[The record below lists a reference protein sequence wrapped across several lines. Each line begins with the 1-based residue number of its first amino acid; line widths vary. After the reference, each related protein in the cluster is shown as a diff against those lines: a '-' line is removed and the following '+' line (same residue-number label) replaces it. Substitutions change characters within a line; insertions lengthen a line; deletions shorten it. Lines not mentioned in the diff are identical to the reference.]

1 MNTIGLVIATTMCLA
16 TVAISNNSEI
26 DSNEENEIG
35 VINTEFGT
43 IVISFYEKEAPKH
56 VESFKILARNGYFDG
71 VTFHRIIPG
80 FMIQGG
86 DSNTRDKDRSKHGT
100 GGHAGK
106 FYGEGDE
113 SNSKTWTIPAEFS
126 ELSHTRGAVSMARTP
141 DPNSAGSQFF
151 ICVED
156 VTRLDR
162 QYSIFGR
169 VISGM
174 DVVDKIVN
182 LERDVNDNPLKR
194 VEMTVSISNINDLEK

>member
-1 MNTIGLVIATTMCLA
+1 
-16 TVAISNNSEI
+16 
-26 DSNEENEIG
+26 
-35 VINTEFGT
+35 
-43 IVISFYEKEAPKH
+43 
-56 VESFKILARNGYFDG
+56 
-71 VTFHRIIPG
+71 
-80 FMIQGG
+80 
-86 DSNTRDKDRSKHGT
+86 
-100 GGHAGK
+100 
-106 FYGEGDE
+106 
-113 SNSKTWTIPAEFS
+113 
-126 ELSHTRGAVSMARTP
+126 MARTP